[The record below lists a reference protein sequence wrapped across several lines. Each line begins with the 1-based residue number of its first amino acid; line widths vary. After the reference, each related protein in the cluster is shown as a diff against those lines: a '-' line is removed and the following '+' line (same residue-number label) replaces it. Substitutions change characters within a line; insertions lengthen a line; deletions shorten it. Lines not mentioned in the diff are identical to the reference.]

1 MLQVLH
7 DTFGLQRLR
16 PGQRAVID
24 RVLAGRSTL
33 ALMPTGA
40 GKSLCYQLPALLL
53 EGRTL
58 VISPLIALMK
68 DQCDR
73 LNALGVPAVQLNS
86 ALDADTRRAAE
97 AALADGSARIVF
109 VTPEQLADR
118 AALQALSAHR
128 CALLVVDEAHC
139 IAEWGHDFRPAFL
152 EIGTS
157 RPALGQPT
165 VLALT
170 ATANA
175 AVVADIM
182 QQLGIPPDGVLDS
195 GHYRPNLHYA
205 VQQVTRED
213 DKRQHALQW
222 LRQAPGPAI
231 AYTATV
237 KAAQALHAALTGEG
251 GLPAADVGL
260 YHGRLAAGARRQAQ
274 EAFMDGRTRVMVA
287 TNAFGLG
294 IDKPDIRL
302 VLHHQVPAGLDTYY
316 QESGRA
322 GRDGE
327 AAHCVLLYLHA
338 DKAVQQFF
346 LAHRYPARADVE
358 ALYRQLH
365 EPAPEGGWT
374 TDALA
379 LALPQLARSKL
390 QVAASLLRRQRIAQA
405 RPGGAL
411 RLQRS
416 GLGEQALAAL
426 GEAYQDKRDDDRARL
441 EEMVFYAQTGYCRWR
456 TLLDH
461 FGARPDGF
469 DACGHCDNCR
479 RRAAADQ
486 EAEAEARATALAN
499 RLTGENDGAAAAPA
513 PAARFSPG
521 QPVRVKRYG
530 RGTVVAASAQQV
542 EVAFAQG
549 ERRSFLPDY
558 VAALPGRAGRPGGST
573 SG

>member
-1 MLQVLH
+1 
-7 DTFGLQRLR
+7 
-16 PGQRAVID
+16 
-24 RVLAGRSTL
+24 
-33 ALMPTGA
+33 
-40 GKSLCYQLPALLL
+40 
-53 EGRTL
+53 
-58 VISPLIALMK
+58 
-68 DQCDR
+68 
-73 LNALGVPAVQLNS
+73 
-86 ALDADTRRAAE
+86 
-97 AALADGSARIVF
+97 
-109 VTPEQLADR
+109 
-118 AALQALSAHR
+118 
-128 CALLVVDEAHC
+128 
-139 IAEWGHDFRPAFL
+139 
-152 EIGTS
+152 
-157 RPALGQPT
+157 
-165 VLALT
+165 
-170 ATANA
+170 
-175 AVVADIM
+175 
-182 QQLGIPPDGVLDS
+182 
-195 GHYRPNLHYA
+195 
-205 VQQVTRED
+205 
-213 DKRQHALQW
+213 
-222 LRQAPGPAI
+222 
-231 AYTATV
+231 
-237 KAAQALHAALTGEG
+237 
-251 GLPAADVGL
+251 
-260 YHGRLAAGARRQAQ
+260 
-274 EAFMDGRTRVMVA
+274 MVA

-416 GLGEQALAAL
+416 GLGERALAAL

-461 FGARPDGF
+461 FGARPEGF

-499 RLTGENDGAAAAPA
+499 RLTGDDDAAAAAPA

-573 SG
+573 GG